1 MKSCSGE
8 VLRFLL
14 AGAFN
19 TVATYLL
26 YLGALQ
32 LVPYQHAY
40 TAAFAIGIVLGYTI
54 NTRYVFHEPWRWRRL
69 LAYPL
74 VYVLQYLAGLAAL
87 WLLVENGL
95 ASKEI
100 APLLVIV
107 VTIPLTFAASRF
119 LIKGKPR

>member
-1 MKSCSGE
+1 
-8 VLRFLL
+8 
-14 AGAFN
+14 
-19 TVATYLL
+19 
-26 YLGALQ
+26 
-32 LVPYQHAY
+32 
-40 TAAFAIGIVLGYTI
+40 
-54 NTRYVFHEPWRWRRL
+54 
-69 LAYPL
+69 

-107 VTIPLTFAASRF
+107 VTLPLTFAASRF